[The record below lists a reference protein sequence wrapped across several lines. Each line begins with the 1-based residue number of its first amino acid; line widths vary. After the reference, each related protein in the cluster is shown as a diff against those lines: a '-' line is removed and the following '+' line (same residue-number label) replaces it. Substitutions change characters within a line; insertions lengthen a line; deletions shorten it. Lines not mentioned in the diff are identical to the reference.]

1 MRILH
6 SYIPKYTAF
15 PAMLSPASHLQ
26 NILIADDD
34 DDDCL
39 LFKDAF
45 DELAV
50 FARLTF
56 ASNGKDLLAILTN
69 EALQLP
75 DMIFLD
81 LNMPLKNGIECLT
94 EIKSDP
100 RLKDIPLIIC
110 STSAQQWALD
120 TTYEL
125 KADKY
130 IRKPEAFSKLKNAIH
145 QVLSVDWAH
154 KPGFTK
160 DKFLVE

>member
-1 MRILH
+1 MY
-6 SYIPKYTAF
+6 SAF
-15 PAMLSPASHLQ
+15 SVMLSPASNLKS
-26 NILIADDD
+26 ILIADDD
-34 DDDCL
+34 DDDCI

-45 DELAV
+45 DELSV
-50 FARLTF
+50 IARLSF

-94 EIKSDP
+94 EIKNDP

-120 TTYEL
+120 KTYEL

-130 IRKPEAFSKLKNAIH
+130 IRKPEAFAKLKNAIH
-145 QVLSVDWAH
+145 QVISIDWAH
-154 KPGFTK
+154 KNRFTK
-160 DKFLVE
+160 NKFLIE

>member
-1 MRILH
+1 
-6 SYIPKYTAF
+6 
-15 PAMLSPASHLQ
+15 MLSPASVLKS
-26 NILIADDD
+26 ILIADDD
-34 DDDCL
+34 DDDCI

-45 DELAV
+45 GELLVSA
-50 FARLTF
+50 LLSF
-56 ASNGKDLLAILTN
+56 ASNGKDLLAILRN

-110 STSAQQWALD
+110 STSAQQSALD

-130 IRKPEAFSKLKNAIH
+130 IRKPEAFSKLKSAIH
-145 QVLSVDWAH
+145 QVLSIDWVH
-154 KPGFTK
+154 KPGFTQ
-160 DKFLVE
+160 DKFLVG